1 MRRGR
6 RSRGPTVLAAGFLG
20 NVVGVGFTLH
30 LFGVFVQPVAQGL
43 GATMA
48 VMGLAPVLWQC
59 VNGLFNPILGRMLG
73 PVPIRTAMVVG
84 AALLSA
90 GLVMLSRA
98 ETLLEAGL
106 IYGCLISIGSVLV
119 GTLPAMTLVSNWFH
133 ERRGRAL
140 GIVSAGTIASGL
152 LLPPLAAGL
161 IGRYGWRQAFLI
173 LGLGAA
179 AISIPFLLAFV
190 VDRPEQVGEAPDG
203 RPAVEESS
211 REIPPP
217 PAEMREILG
226 DRNFWLIGLTF
237 GLLFAAGLVPVLFTV
252 PYAMQTGL
260 TLQDGAWVMSARA
273 AAAVVG
279 RIAITGLSDR
289 LGQRTVLW
297 GVIAAQILL
306 WNLLVGAESVSLFI
320 FASIAIGFTGAA
332 FALQAALV
340 SAAFGRESFSR
351 AMGLLYTAE
360 LPFQLLA
367 APIAGYLYDSTGD
380 YAVAFRSVMPVFFV
394 AAIVLFFVRDGTEKK
409 RPN

>member
-1 MRRGR
+1 VRRGS

-20 NVVGVGFTLH
+20 NIVGVGFTLH

-84 AALLSA
+84 AALLST
-90 GLVMLSRA
+90 GIVMLSRA

-106 IYGCLISIGSVLV
+106 IYGCMISIGSVLV
-119 GTLPAMTLVSNWFH
+119 GTLPAMTLVSNWYH

-161 IGRYGWRQAFLI
+161 IGRYGWRQAFLV
-173 LGLGAA
+173 LGIGAA
-179 AISIPFLLAFV
+179 AVSIPFLLAFV

-203 RPAVEESS
+203 RTAVEESS
-211 REIPPP
+211 REIPAPP
-217 PAEMREILG
+217 TDMRQILA

-237 GLLFAAGLVPVLFTV
+237 GLLFTAVLVPVLFTV

-260 TLQDGAWVMSARA
+260 TLQDGSWVMSARA

-289 LGQRTVLW
+289 IGRRTVLW
-297 GVIAAQILL
+297 GVIVTQILL
-306 WNLLVGAESVSLFI
+306 WNVLVGARSVSVFI

-351 AMGLLYTAE
+351 AMGLLYTVE

-367 APIAGYLYDSTGD
+367 APVAGYLYDSTGD
-380 YAVAFRSVMPVFFV
+380 YAVAFRSFMPAFFV
-394 AAIVLFFVRDGTEKK
+394 AAIVLFFVRDGTEKTQ
-409 RPN
+409 PG